1 MERPTLSTGPV
12 ARYYAFEVTQAVAL
26 TLPIF
31 VVFFQSRGLSLAEV
45 GLIEA
50 TYTVVALFAET
61 PTGYVGDRLG
71 RRRTL
76 VASAVLAG
84 AGAAAFAL
92 ARSLPAFLAVI
103 ALRAIAGALRSG
115 TGDAW
120 LYELLSARPEYDP
133 GSFARYRGRAGALG
147 RVTAGVSVLVGGLL
161 DAVDPTAPWILE
173 GTVVALGGSLA
184 LTMPEPPRTGDG
196 ENHPGGDPSPFEAM
210 RSAGGTLWRP
220 DCRRLVAFTAVLFSV
235 AAGAHVLVQP
245 ASVELAGLNPA
256 HLGVLY
262 ATMVTTSA
270 LAVDRVEWVRDVI
283 GIDGWFAMAPAGAG
297 VLALSVLV
305 FPPVVLLAFVCLR
318 TVSAVSGPLLNQYL
332 NDRAGDASR
341 ATTLSAA
348 AMSRQLVIAPTKL
361 AVGILAG
368 ATLSYAVAGLG
379 VALLAGTAVAAVLGG
394 PVQRGGSTP
403 EGATAGP

>member
-1 MERPTLSTGPV
+1 MERPTLSTGPI

-31 VVFFQSRGLSLAEV
+31 VVYFQSRGLSLAEV

-76 VASAVLAG
+76 VASAILAG

-120 LYELLSARPEYDP
+120 LYELLSARPGYDS
-133 GSFARYRGRAGALG
+133 GSFAHFRGRGEALG
-147 RVTAGVSVLVGGLL
+147 KGTAAGSVLLGGVLYV
-161 DAVDPTAPWILE
+161 VDPTAPWLLE
-173 GTVVALGGSLA
+173 GAVVALGGLLA
-184 LTMPEPPRTGDG
+184 LTMPEPPRTGG
-196 ENHPGGDPSPFEAM
+196 AHPGGGASPFEAM
-210 RSAGGTLWRP
+210 RSAGRTLWRP
-220 DCRRLVAFTAVLFSV
+220 DLRRLVAFSAVLFSV
-235 AAGAHVLVQP
+235 SAGAHVIVQP
-245 ASVELAGLNPA
+245 ASVELAGVAPA
-256 HLGVLY
+256 HLGILY
-262 ATMVTTSA
+262 ATMVVASA
-270 LAVDRVEWVRDVI
+270 LAVDRIEWVRDAV
-283 GIDGWFAMAPAGAG
+283 GIDGWFAIAPVGAG
-297 VLALSVLV
+297 LLAVSVLV

-318 TVSAVSGPLLNQYL
+318 AVSAVSGPLLNQYV
-332 NDRAGDASR
+332 NDRSGDAAR

-361 AVGILAG
+361 AIGVVAGVGL
-368 ATLSYAVAGLG
+368 TYAVAGLG
-379 VALLAGTAVAAVLGG
+379 AVLICGSTVAIALGG
-394 PVQRGGSTP
+394 PVPRVVT
-403 EGATAGP
+403 TGPKSRSDS